1 MGIHPAA
8 LDLWQ
13 GVEGVP
19 EVAEAIHTLQQLLR
33 GRLMHTGRVFD
44 PVITVEG
51 IVRLVVADT
60 LGVSGLGQLA
70 SPELGGHFIGNL
82 DIFVG

>member
-1 MGIHPAA
+1 M
-8 LDLWQ
+8 DLRQ
-13 GVEGVP
+13 GVESVP
-19 EVAEAIHTLQQLLR
+19 KMAETIHALQQLLR

-70 SPELGGHFIGNL
+70 SPELGGHFIGNF
-82 DIFVG
+82 DIFIG

>member
-1 MGIHPAA
+1 
-8 LDLWQ
+8 
-13 GVEGVP
+13 
-19 EVAEAIHTLQQLLR
+19 
-33 GRLMHTGRVFD
+33 MHTGGVFD
-44 PVITVEG
+44 PVIAVEG
-51 IVRLVVADT
+51 IVRLVVADA